1 MRYIAIPT
9 KALTKVR
16 GAEKPCA
23 VVTGTSRGECRRILV
38 MCGENLEEYTIF
50 TVNEN
55 MLGLSRQKPRA
66 RRKLTKNN
74 DM

>member
-23 VVTGTSRGECRRILV
+23 VVTGTSHSECKRIIV
-38 MCGENLEEYTIF
+38 MCGENLDEYTIF
-50 TVNEN
+50 TVNEK
-55 MLGLSRQKPRA
+55 LLSGARSVPRI
-66 RRKLTKNN
+66 RNKLTT
-74 DM
+74 D

>member
-23 VVTGTSRGECRRILV
+23 VVTGTSRGECRRIIV

-50 TVNEN
+50 TVDEK
-55 MLGLSRQKPRA
+55 LLTGCRSTPRI
-66 RRKLTKNN
+66 RNKLTT
-74 DM
+74 D